1 MRFWRA
7 AVTSL
12 VVIVCACFVA
22 RAAVVDATAAEAAY
36 KKGDFKAAQQLF
48 ASCVEQF
55 RTASKNSQ
63 DFKVYRE
70 AAYLYDRLADC
81 CFTQRDWDGLKLYLD
96 GLFVV
101 TVSERN
107 LASTAMAGAL
117 ESGISQA
124 SARFLAARLDEAV
137 RFSTLIQLKRSIGL
151 VLYDSK
157 GKGAAGEG
165 AIKQYQAL
173 AAAWRGVVG
182 VENGMYSIN
191 VNVLDT
197 RLDAFDKI
205 YGEMSKLADLEVLWK
220 KYEPE
225 SKNKQPAAPE
235 AGKDHSPAPA
245 NTPKGGGKK

>member
-1 MRFWRA
+1 MQFWRMA
-7 AVTSL
+7 IANL
-12 VVIVCACFVA
+12 VVVLCACGVA
-22 RAAVVDATAAEAAY
+22 RASVVDAGSAEAAY
-36 KKGDFKAAQQLF
+36 KKGDFKAARQQF
-48 ASCVEQF
+48 EAVVEQF
-55 RTASKNSQ
+55 RDASKNSQ

-107 LASTAMAGAL
+107 LAGSAMTGAL

-151 VLYDSK
+151 VLYDTK
-157 GKGAAGEG
+157 GKGAGGEG
-165 AIKQYQAL
+165 GIKQYQAL

-182 VENGMYSIN
+182 VEDGMYSIN

-197 RLDAFDKI
+197 RLETFDKI
-205 YGEMSKLADLEVLWK
+205 YGEMSQLADLEALWK

-225 SKNKQPAAPE
+225 SKNSKQPTAEAAPGAKPAA
-235 AGKDHSPAPA
+235 AGV
-245 NTPKGGGKK
+245 KGGAAK

>member
-1 MRFWRA
+1 MKYWWTMIAGLA
-7 AVTSL
+7 AGVA
-12 VVIVCACFVA
+12 ACMVA
-22 RAAVVDATAAEAAY
+22 HASVVDAGAAEAAY
-36 KKGDFKAAQQLF
+36 KNGDFKAARQQF
-48 ASCVEQF
+48 AAVVEQF
-55 RTASKNSQ
+55 RDASKNSQ

-107 LASTAMAGAL
+107 LAGAAMTGAL

-151 VLYDSK
+151 VLYDAQ
-157 GKGAAGEG
+157 GKGQAGEG

-182 VENGMYSIN
+182 VEDGMYSIN

-197 RLDAFDKI
+197 RLETFDKI
-205 YGEMSKLADLEVLWK
+205 YGEMSQLADLEALWK
-220 KYEPE
+220 QYEPE
-225 SKNKQPAAPE
+225 SKNSKQPEVAAPGE
-235 AGKDHSPAPA
+235 TAAPPPDA
-245 NTPKGGGKK
+245 PKGGAGQ